1 MNYFKT
7 GKFRITFTKIK
18 QILKVKPKNL
28 LTSPYER
35 KIVERESLTTTQK
48 KIKEM
53 PIKQIKTIIRSSL
66 SVK

>member
-7 GKFRITFTKIK
+7 GKFHITLTKIK

-35 KIVERESLTTTQK
+35 KIVERDSLTTTTEENQ
-48 KIKEM
+48 
-53 PIKQIKTIIRSSL
+53 RNAY
-66 SVK
+66 